1 MGFFEKMFKGQQP
14 PKAEQAQAPQEAV
27 VQEEQIKT
35 EEASA
40 EGVVNEN
47 KEAKEDNK
55 EGKSEKE
62 AGVESK
68 EDGPAG
74 FEMSQALNSSL
85 DKLVS
90 ACASGSPIDID
101 QALSRCG
108 SALSEYKGNRFKDSD
123 ASISALNSFQKAING
138 ANKNFFL
145 GMRKNT
151 VMLQIGV
158 LEQTLNN
165 LID

>member
-1 MGFFEKMFKGQQP
+1 MGFFEKMFKAP
-14 PKAEQAQAPQEAV
+14 VAPKTEPVQAPQEVIA
-27 VQEEQIKT
+27 QEEQVKT
-35 EEASA
+35 EENLA
-40 EGVVNEN
+40 EGVNNEN
-47 KEAKEDNK
+47 KEAKEEVKEIEPGK
-55 EGKSEKE
+55 EG
-62 AGVESK
+62 GVESK
-68 EDGPAG
+68 EDGPAN
-74 FEMSQALNSSL
+74 FEMSQSLKSSL
-85 DKLVS
+85 DKLVN

-101 QALSRCG
+101 QALSRCN

-123 ASISALNSFQKAING
+123 ASISALSSLQKAING

-151 VMLQIGV
+151 VMLQVGM